1 MQAICRATVS
11 FRFRF
16 IGYE

>member
-1 MQAICRATVS
+1 M
-11 FRFRF
+11 RF